1 MVVFVHGRKYN
12 FEIVT
17 QNEGNDCD
25 FYLRAICKYTKRA
38 SYINNLNAILSEF
51 NSEIDDPKCWD
62 STWIVTK
69 EKAHELE
76 AKAKLFLS
84 DYSFRDYIESQLD
97 EDRMLGEWENI
108 AE

>member
-1 MVVFVHGRKYN
+1 MLVFVHGRKYS

-17 QNEGNDCD
+17 QNEENDCF
-25 FYLRAICKYTKRA
+25 FYLRAICKYTKGT
-38 SYINNLNAILSEF
+38 SCINNLNAILSEF
-51 NSEIDDPKCWD
+51 NIEIDDPNCWD
-62 STWIVTK
+62 STWIVTN

-76 AKAKLFLS
+76 VKAKNFLS
-84 DYSFRDYIESQLD
+84 DYSFRDYIESRLD